1 MTRSGRTWGEVNAP
15 PIVPAS
21 ERRGGYTVLSAITPS
36 GELFSRILDTP
47 IDSDHYIEFLRG
59 LLDQY
64 PPLVIV
70 LADHASFHRSH
81 KGPDFVR
88 AHRQRLRLFFFPRHA
103 PHLNP
108 DEPVW
113 NEIKYRQ
120 LARQPIVNKQDLLI
134 RLRSSLDTLKDNT
147 ARILSFFHL
156 ADTRYVLDLNQA

>member
-21 ERRGGYTVLSAITPS
+21 DRRGGYNVLSAITPE

-47 IDSDHYIEFLRG
+47 IESDRYIEFLRA

-64 PPLVIV
+64 PNLVIV

-81 KGPDFVR
+81 KVRDFVR

-108 DEPVW
+108 DEQVW
-113 NEIKYRQ
+113 NEIKHRQ
-120 LARQPIVNKQDLLI
+120 LGRQPIIDKQDLLI
-134 RLRSSLDTLKDNT
+134 RLRSCLEALKDNT
-147 ARILSFFHL
+147 TRILSFFHL
-156 ADTRYVLDLNQA
+156 ADTRYVLDPDQA